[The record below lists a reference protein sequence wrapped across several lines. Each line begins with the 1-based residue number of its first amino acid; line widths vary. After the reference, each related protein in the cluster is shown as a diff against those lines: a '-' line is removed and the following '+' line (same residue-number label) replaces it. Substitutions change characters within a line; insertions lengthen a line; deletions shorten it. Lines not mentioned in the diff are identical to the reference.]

1 MLRRTNDSCS
11 LLRHILSQH
20 SHPERRTCHDVS
32 FIPPVWHQA
41 WICYDITLRL
51 CVSYC
56 LLFFISFPPVDLSL
70 GLAVSGFVCVCLSVC
85 SSVLLHIHLK
95 GMLLSWMHRLSR
107 QWEEI
112 IPPSIRLSRLY
123 LEYTQS
129 YKAYCIW
136 WTILGRKHN
145 LKWIHTD
152 SDLYWGNILS
162 LQVLPP
168 DLRLILSQWT
178 INTGSKQFWR
188 ANKMWEDWPGH
199 SNIMK
204 YFILSY

>member
-1 MLRRTNDSCS
+1 MAVCWEEPMTAVPFSGT
-11 LLRHILSQH
+11 HFSQH

-51 CVSYC
+51 RVSYC
-56 LLFFISFPPVDLSL
+56 LLFFIYSPPVDLSL
-70 GLAVSGFVCVCLSVC
+70 GLAVSGFVCVCLSAC

-112 IPPSIRLSRLY
+112 ILPSNRLSRLY
-123 LEYTQS
+123 LEYTQRH
-129 YKAYCIW
+129 KADYIW

-145 LKWIHTD
+145 HKWIPTD
-152 SDLYWGNILS
+152 SDICWVNILS

-168 DLRLILSQWT
+168 DLRLILTQWRT
-178 INTGSKQFWR
+178 KAGSKQFR
-188 ANKMWEDWPGH
+188 RTNEWPGR
-199 SNIMK
+199 SDSK
-204 YFILSY
+204 YLF